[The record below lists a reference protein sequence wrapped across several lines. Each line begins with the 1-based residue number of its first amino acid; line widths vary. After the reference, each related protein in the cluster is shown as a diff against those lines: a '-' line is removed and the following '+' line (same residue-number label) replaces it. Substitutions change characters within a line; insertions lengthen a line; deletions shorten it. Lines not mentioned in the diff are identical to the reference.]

1 MSTTEAIVREL
12 RLSLRQIRQRPGFA
26 AAVIVTLGLA
36 IGANTAIFSF
46 VNALLI
52 RPFPFRDP
60 DQLIEIRS
68 IRGGQR
74 GALSMLEILDIQREV
89 GSLESIAA
97 HTGDSGGYNYS
108 GDGGRPEEWKA
119 ILTTGN
125 LFEVLGVPLA
135 LGSPWPQ
142 PLDRTRDYRVVLT
155 HGVWQ
160 RRFGGKCDIVGTT
173 ITLDH
178 SPGYRIDGVVPKGLD
193 FPRGVEV
200 YRSLGG
206 FANYERR
213 ESRSAVGIARIR
225 RPLTVTHVQ
234 SELDAL
240 ASRLAVQYPTTNEG
254 LTFRATSFR
263 NIYSGD
269 VRPYLIVLM
278 SAVGFVLL
286 IACANVV
293 NLLLS
298 RALTREREVAV
309 RLALGA
315 SRAAVLRQMLI
326 ESTVLASCAAAVGL
340 GLAYWW
346 MQLLRGLIGQRLPEW
361 MRVEIDGRVLGF
373 TIVAAVIAGIVSGL
387 LPALHAYR
395 GSLGT
400 SLKDATRGSSG
411 RRTVTVLRDGML
423 VIEVAL
429 AVVLLAGAGL
439 LIQRFLTLQSQDK
452 GFRADSVASFRVALG
467 WKRYSGDTVVHYYER
482 ATEQLASIP
491 GVEDV
496 GFIYSP
502 PLADLTFAAP
512 NTVRAEG
519 QPLSEALR
527 NPYVN
532 PQSTSDDYFRV
543 IGIRLLEGRFFSSF
557 DRKDAAPVAIVSER
571 VAKLLWPGKSA
582 IGQKLQYNPLLQ
594 DPLNVYRSVVGVV
607 ADVQHRELGGEPS
620 LDLYVPF
627 RQTSQSNQFM
637 LVKTRLPLPEFQR
650 RAEDALFAI
659 DPEQSVFDFQRYEDR
674 ILASIWQLRISRL
687 LLIVFGG
694 VAIALSAIGMY
705 SVMSYLVG
713 QRAREMA
720 IRLALGATP
729 HDLRVLVVRR
739 GVLLSAVGSAI
750 GLVASLLLGRFL
762 GHTIRGVPPIE
773 AWSVAVVLS
782 ALMLVTLAACAI
794 PAWRASQS
802 DPAMTLRLE

>member
-1 MSTTEAIVREL
+1 MSGSEALLRDL

-89 GSLESIAA
+89 GSIESIAA

-108 GDGGRPEEWKA
+108 GDGGKPEEWKA

-135 LGSPWPQ
+135 LGSSWPQ
-142 PLDRTRDYRVVLT
+142 PLDRTRDYRIVLT

-160 RRFGGKCDIVGTT
+160 RRFGGRPDIVGTT

-178 SPGYRIDGVVPKGLD
+178 SPGYRIDGVAPQALD

-213 ESRSAVGIARIR
+213 ESRSAVGIARIK
-225 RPLTVTHVQ
+225 RPASIAQVQ

-240 ASRLAVQYPTTNEG
+240 ARRLAERFPTTNEG

-269 VRPYLIVLM
+269 VRAYLLVLM

-298 RALTREREVAV
+298 RALSREREVAV

-315 SRAAVLRQMLI
+315 SRAAIVRQMLI
-326 ESTVLASCAAAVGL
+326 ESTVLAACAAVVGL

-346 MQLLRGLIGQRLPEW
+346 MQLLRDLIGPRLPEW
-361 MRVEIDGRVLGF
+361 MRIEIDARVLGF
-373 TIVAAVIAGIVSGL
+373 TLVAAVVAGIVSGL

-395 GSLGT
+395 ESLGT
-400 SLKDATRGSSG
+400 SLKDAARGSSG
-411 RRTVTVLRDGML
+411 GRTVAVVRDGML
-423 VIEVAL
+423 IVEVAL

-439 LIQRFLTLQSQDK
+439 VIQSFLGLQSQDK

-467 WKRYSGDTVVHYYER
+467 WKRYSGDAVVQYYER
-482 ATEQLASIP
+482 ATEQLAAIP
-491 GVEDV
+491 GVDGV

-502 PLADLTFAAP
+502 PLAGLTFAAP

-519 QPLSEALR
+519 QPLAAALR

-543 IGIRLLEGRFFSSF
+543 MGIRLVAGRFFSTF
-557 DRKDAAPVAIVSER
+557 DRKDAEPVAIVSDR

-582 IGQKLQYNPLLQ
+582 IGQKLQYNPLLV
-594 DPLNVYRSVVGVV
+594 DPLNVYRTVVGVV
-607 ADVQHRELGGEPS
+607 ADVQHQELGGEPS

-627 RQTSQSNQFM
+627 RQTTQANQFM
-637 LVKTRLPLPEFQR
+637 LVKTQLPLLEFQR
-650 RAEDALFAI
+650 RAEEALYAI
-659 DPEQSVFDFQRYEDR
+659 DREQSAFDFQRYEDR

-687 LLIVFGG
+687 LLILFGG
-694 VAIALSAIGMY
+694 VAIVLSAIGMY
-705 SVMSYLVG
+705 SVMSYVVS
-713 QRAREMA
+713 QRTREMA

-729 HDLRVLVVRR
+729 RDLRLLVVSR
-739 GVLLSAVGSAI
+739 GVLLSALGSAI
-750 GLVASLLLGRFL
+750 GVAGALLLGRFL
-762 GHTIRGVPPIE
+762 AHAIKGVPAIE
-773 AWSVAVVLS
+773 PWSVAAVLG
-782 ALMLVTLAACAI
+782 ALLLVTLAACAI
-794 PAWRASQS
+794 PAWRASRS
-802 DPAMTLRLE
+802 DPALTLRLE